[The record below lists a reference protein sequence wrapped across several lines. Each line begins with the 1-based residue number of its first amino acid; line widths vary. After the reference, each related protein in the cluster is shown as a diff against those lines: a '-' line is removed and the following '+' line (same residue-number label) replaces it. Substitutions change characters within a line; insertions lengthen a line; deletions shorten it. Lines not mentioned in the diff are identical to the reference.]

1 MRAGGTG
8 GGWEEDF
15 LKWGGEAGE
24 AREGRW
30 ERQELR
36 LVEGLRVLSS
46 RDLGEWLVVG
56 QRGREEGTD
65 VSSRTALLRWILIS
79 GPRRGPRVA
88 YAFVKTPWSA
98 GRARITRVF

>member
-1 MRAGGTG
+1 VRRGR
-8 GGWEEDF
+8 DD
-15 LKWGGEAGE
+15 
-24 AREGRW
+24 GRW

-65 VSSRTALLRWILIS
+65 VRPGSLN
-79 GPRRGPRVA
+79 
-88 YAFVKTPWSA
+88 
-98 GRARITRVF
+98 